1 MPKMKSDKILR
12 EVSEVD
18 EFLVIVDDEVLVVA
32 VDEIIPF
39 GFAGDIVVI
48 LVVVVVVVIV
58 VGSAVVV

>member
-39 GFAGDIVVI
+39 GFAGDIVAI
-48 LVVVVVVVIV
+48 LVVVVVVIV